1 MTVDKKPIEAKKD
14 FLNGHSFALTNPLAV
29 LLDKPSNDFQRKDL
43 LRIIEE
49 KGIERV
55 SFHYTALDG
64 RLKELKIPVWNRTQ
78 ADAILAQGER
88 VDGSSL
94 FKGIVQTDVSDLYVV
109 PDYKTAFLNPFDDK
123 SLDFICRYL
132 THKGEPA
139 SFTPDNILSKACR
152 HFTENTGIELNA
164 LGELEFFLIRPAE
177 KDIFPLKEQ
186 RGYHESTPFVKSGGM
201 LNEMVRLL
209 SQITGAVKYAHTEVG
224 SIKSIQSENA
234 EIHGKQAEQLE
245 LEFLPRP
252 AQEMAEALVLG
263 RWIVRNVAFQHGC
276 VATFAPKLDQEAA
289 GNGFHFHLALK
300 RKGKNIMRGKDG
312 QLSEEALRVIGG
324 LCEHA
329 DSLTAFGNTVASSYL
344 RLVPDHEAPTRI
356 FWSDL
361 NRTALI
367 RVPLGWSGD
376 TNLAKIVNPQ
386 EKQVFKSLESRQTV
400 ELRSPDGSALVHLL
414 LAGIVMSADWGFL
427 DNRSIKLAEHHYADA
442 DLSRNREAIKTFPS
456 LPASCVASSR
466 ILEKR
471 RDLYQR
477 DGIFP
482 ASIIDYI
489 IHLLQTENDDQMAQR
504 LGEMSENERLR
515 ELRNTLHKDLHRH

>member
-1 MTVDKKPIEAKKD
+1 MSKDKTAVEPGKHQD
-14 FLNGHSFALTNPLAV
+14 HSFALTNPLAV
-29 LLDKPSNDFQRKDL
+29 QLDKPAADFQRKDL
-43 LRIIEE
+43 LKIIEE

-64 RLKELKIPVWNRTQ
+64 RLKELKVPVWNRAQ
-78 ADAILAQGER
+78 ADAVLAQGER

-94 FKGIVQTDVSDLYVV
+94 FKGIVETAVSDLYVV
-109 PDYKTAFLNPFDDK
+109 PDYKTAFLNPFDPK

-132 THKGEPA
+132 THEGKPA
-139 SFTPDNILSKACR
+139 NFTPDNILAKACSL
-152 HFTENTGIELNA
+152 FTEKTGIEFHA
-164 LGELEFFLIRPAE
+164 LGEIEFFLVRTPE
-177 KDIFPLKEQ
+177 QNIFPLQEQ
-186 RGYHESTPFVKSGGM
+186 KGYHESTPFVKSGGM

-209 SQITGAVKYAHTEVG
+209 AQITGAVKYAHTEVG
-224 SIKSIQSENA
+224 SIKNIQSEYS
-234 EIHGKQAEQLE
+234 EINGKQAEQLE
-245 LEFLPRP
+245 VEFLPRP

-263 RWIVRNVAFQHGC
+263 RWIIRNVAFQHGC
-276 VATFAPKLDQEAA
+276 AATFTPKLDQEAA

-300 RKGKNIMRGKDG
+300 KNGKNIMRGEDG
-312 QLSEEALRVIGG
+312 ELSEEALRVIGG

-329 DSLTAFGNTVASSYL
+329 ESLTAFGNTVASSYM

-367 RVPLGWSGD
+367 RIPLGWSKQ
-376 TNLAKIVNPQ
+376 TNLARIVNPQ
-386 EKQVFKSLESRQTV
+386 EKAGFVTSDNRQTV

-427 DNRSIKLAEHHYADA
+427 DNRSVKLAEHYYADA
-442 DLSRNREAIKTFPS
+442 ELSRNRDAVRAFPA
-456 LPASCVASSR
+456 LPSSCVASSR

-471 RDLYQR
+471 RELYER
-477 DGIFP
+477 EGVFP

-489 IHLLQTENDDQMAQR
+489 IRLLQAENDEQMVKR
-504 LGEMSENERLR
+504 LEEMTENERLR
-515 ELRNTLHKDLHRH
+515 EVRKILHKDLHRH